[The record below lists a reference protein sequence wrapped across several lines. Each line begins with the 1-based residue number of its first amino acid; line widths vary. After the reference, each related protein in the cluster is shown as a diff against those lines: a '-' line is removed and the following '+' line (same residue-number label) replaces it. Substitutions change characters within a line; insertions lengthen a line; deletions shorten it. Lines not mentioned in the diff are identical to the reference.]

1 MLKKYITK
9 IERKAMKCY
18 LKLRFDL
25 TNNKELVNTQYN
37 WKVYKY
43 YKKKYKKFI
52 RSKIVIMNFLI
63 LCGGVGCKEKIMH
76 QIYVKL
82 I

>member
-1 MLKKYITK
+1 MMLKKYITK

-43 YKKKYKKFI
+43 YKKKYKK
-52 RSKIVIMNFLI
+52 RCPRK
-63 LCGGVGCKEKIMH
+63 K
-76 QIYVKL
+76 
-82 I
+82 